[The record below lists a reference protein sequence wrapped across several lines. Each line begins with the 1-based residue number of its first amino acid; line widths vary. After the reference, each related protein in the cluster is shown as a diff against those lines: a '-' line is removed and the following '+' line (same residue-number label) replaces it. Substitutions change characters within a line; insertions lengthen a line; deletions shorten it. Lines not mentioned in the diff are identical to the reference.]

1 MAVTSPALSKVHP
14 FWLELFPEEFKSA
27 AKLLDNL
34 SNFAPNDSDVFKVFS
49 TSPKEVKVVIVGQD
63 PYPTEGDA
71 TGLAFSVNRSTKL
84 PKSLQ
89 NIFKELKS
97 DLQVTRVSGDLS
109 DWQSQ
114 GVFLINRV
122 LTVPL
127 GQAHGHKN
135 IGWER
140 FTEEI
145 IKYLGEQGAVGLL
158 MGAAAQNAAPYF
170 SKCIQVAHPS
180 PLSAYQGF
188 FGSKPFS
195 RINALLD
202 KPINW

>member
-1 MAVTSPALSKVHP
+1 MADTSPALSKVHP
-14 FWLELFPEEFKSA
+14 AWLELFPEEFKSA
-27 AKLLDNL
+27 AKLLDGL
-34 SNFAPNDSDVFKVFS
+34 SNFSPDYSDVFRVFD
-49 TSPKEVKVVIVGQD
+49 TSPKLVKVVIVGQD
-63 PYPTEGDA
+63 PYPTKGDA
-71 TGLAFSVNRSTKL
+71 TGLAFSVNRSARL

-97 DLQVTRVSGDLS
+97 DLDVTRVSGELS

-127 GQAHGHKN
+127 GNVNGHKN
-135 IGWER
+135 IGWES
-140 FTEEI
+140 FTEVI
-145 IKYLGEQGAVGLL
+145 IKHLGEQGAVGLL
-158 MGAAAQNAAPYF
+158 MGAAAHNMAPYF

-180 PLSAYQGF
+180 PLSAYRGF
-188 FGSKPFS
+188 FGSQPFS

-202 KPINW
+202 EPISW

>member
-14 FWLELFPEEFKSA
+14 AWLELFPEEFKSA

-34 SNFAPNDSDVFKVFS
+34 GNFSPDYSDVLRVFS
-49 TSPKEVKVVIVGQD
+49 TSPKQVKVVIVGQD
-63 PYPTEGDA
+63 PYPTKGDA
-71 TGLAFSVNRSTKL
+71 TGLAFSVNRSEKL

-97 DLQVTRVSGDLS
+97 DLDVTRDSGDLS

-122 LTVPL
+122 LTVPI
-127 GQAHGHKN
+127 GQANGHKN
-135 IGWER
+135 IGWEI
-140 FTEEI
+140 FTETI
-145 IKYLGEQGAVGLL
+145 IKYLGEQGAVALL
-158 MGAAAQNAAPYF
+158 MGAAAQNMASYF

-180 PLSAYQGF
+180 PLSAYRGF

-195 RINALLD
+195 RINSLLD
-202 KPINW
+202 DPINW